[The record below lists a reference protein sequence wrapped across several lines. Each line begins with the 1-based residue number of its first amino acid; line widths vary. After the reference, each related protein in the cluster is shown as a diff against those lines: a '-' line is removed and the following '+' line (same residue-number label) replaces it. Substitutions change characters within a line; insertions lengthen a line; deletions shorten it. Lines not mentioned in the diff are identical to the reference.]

1 MYEISNLEHSSNI
14 LNLIVCDKNNIVI
27 TELDIKIYQ
36 QLYKQNY
43 NLDINKSN
51 SLKDL
56 VLIYNLINNLESNN
70 PEFLKK
76 VDSEILMRLGQNSF
90 ENDGIKNFL
99 RFSRIRDE
107 FVINYFQN
115 KLEIIELINLFKD
128 LGSLELPISNNDCL
142 IINEIV
148 DLRDNENF
156 VENFYDNLK
165 NNTQNFQIMINNIEY
180 KVCINELIY
189 RNIEDLIVECIQ
201 IQTAKE
207 FEKFVYEKSENEKL
221 VFLGDLDSINIELVI
236 KSFDFLKHKVKYI
249 LICNKRFSQKYSF

>member
-1 MYEISNLEHSSNI
+1 MVIKVFFKLLVLLFLFKYSYANI
-14 LNLIVCDKNNIVI
+14 IYDKNNIVI
-27 TELDIKIYQ
+27 TEFDIEIYQ

-70 PEFLKK
+70 PEFLNK

-107 FVINYFQN
+107 FIINYFQN
-115 KLEIIELINLFKD
+115 KLELIELINLFKD

-148 DLRDNENF
+148 DLKNNEKF
-156 VENFYDNLK
+156 VENFYNNLK
-165 NNTQNFQIMINNIEY
+165 NNTQNFQVIINNIEY
-180 KVCINELIY
+180 KVCINDLNY
-189 RNIEDLIVECIQ
+189 RNIENLIVDYIQ
-201 IQTAKE
+201 IQTAEE
-207 FEKFVYEKSENEKL
+207 FEKFVYEKSKE
-221 VFLGDLDSINIELVI
+221 
-236 KSFDFLKHKVKYI
+236 
-249 LICNKRFSQKYSF
+249 

>member
-1 MYEISNLEHSSNI
+1 MVFKVFFKLLVLIFVFNYSYANI
-14 LNLIVCDKNNIVI
+14 IYDKNNIVI
-27 TELDIKIYQ
+27 TEFDIEIYQ

-70 PEFLKK
+70 PEFLNK

-107 FVINYFQN
+107 FIINYFQN
-115 KLEIIELINLFKD
+115 KLELIELINLFKD

-148 DLRDNENF
+148 DLKDNEKF
-156 VENFYDNLK
+156 VENFFNNLK
-165 NNTQNFQIMINNIEY
+165 NNTQNFQIMFNNIEY
-180 KVCINELIY
+180 KVCINELKY
-189 RNIEDLIVECIQ
+189 RDIENLIVEYIQ
-201 IQTAKE
+201 IQTAEE
-207 FEKFVYEKSENEKL
+207 FEKFVYEKSKE
-221 VFLGDLDSINIELVI
+221 
-236 KSFDFLKHKVKYI
+236 
-249 LICNKRFSQKYSF
+249 

>member
-1 MYEISNLEHSSNI
+1 MVFKVFFKLLVLLFVFKYSYANI
-14 LNLIVCDKNNIVI
+14 IYDKNNIVI

-70 PEFLKK
+70 PEFLNK
-76 VDSEILMRLGQNSF
+76 VDSEILMRLGQSSF

-107 FVINYFQN
+107 FIINYFQN
-115 KLEIIELINLFKD
+115 KLELIELNNLFKNLD
-128 LGSLELPISNNDCL
+128 SLELPISNNNCL
-142 IINEIV
+142 IINEIL
-148 DLRDNENF
+148 DLKDNEKF
-156 VENFYDNLK
+156 VENFYKNIK
-165 NNTQNFQIMINNIEY
+165 NNTQDFQITINDIKYN
-180 KVCINELIY
+180 VCINELIY
-189 RNIEDLIVECIQ
+189 RNIENLIVEYIQ

-207 FEKFVYEKSENEKL
+207 FEKFVYEKSEE
-221 VFLGDLDSINIELVI
+221 
-236 KSFDFLKHKVKYI
+236 
-249 LICNKRFSQKYSF
+249 

>member
-1 MYEISNLEHSSNI
+1 MSKKVMYFLKRRVILIMVIKVFFKLLVLLFLFKYSYANI
-14 LNLIVCDKNNIVI
+14 IYNKNNIVI
-27 TELDIKIYQ
+27 TEFDIEIYQ

-70 PEFLKK
+70 PEFLNK
-76 VDSEILMRLGQNSF
+76 VDSEILKRLGQESF

-107 FVINYFQN
+107 FIINYFQN
-115 KLEIIELINLFKD
+115 KLELIELINLFKD

-148 DLRDNENF
+148 DLKDNEKF
-156 VENFYDNLK
+156 VENFFKNLK
-165 NNTQNFQIMINNIEY
+165 NNNQNFQIMIGNIEY
-180 KVCINELIY
+180 KVCIDELKY
-189 RNIEDLIVECIQ
+189 RNIENLIVEYIQ
-201 IQTAKE
+201 IQTAEE
-207 FEKFVYEKSENEKL
+207 FEKFVYEKSKE
-221 VFLGDLDSINIELVI
+221 
-236 KSFDFLKHKVKYI
+236 
-249 LICNKRFSQKYSF
+249 